1 MLGRIIEI
9 NGANRHLAVS
19 RGFMTV
25 AANDTE
31 LGRVPLDDIAVVLA
45 NARGLTYTN
54 RLLVELAGRGGVFVI
69 CAANHRPVA
78 WLWPLSGH
86 HAQGARLV
94 QQAAAPK
101 PLRKRLWRDIVVSKL
116 GFQAAALE
124 ACGEEGGGVAGLAR
138 KVRVGDPDNLEAQ
151 GARRYWPLIFGSDFR
166 RDRGAGGV
174 NGLLNYGYTVLRAA
188 MARAVVSAG
197 LHPTLGLHHGNRTND
212 MALVDDLMEPF
223 RPLVDLT
230 VRGLVDGGVVEVEP
244 VAKRQLAA
252 VTVNDLVGE
261 RGVTPLM
268 TALHRLA
275 GSLAVAFEQGG
286 GRLDLPTP
294 PSLLELRRWMVFEPE
309 AHTGGGAL

>member
-9 NGANRHLAVS
+9 NGEGRHLAVS

-25 AANDTE
+25 SADGVE

-54 RLLVELAGRGGVFVI
+54 RLLVELAERNGVVTI

-78 WLWPLSGH
+78 WLWPIAGH

-94 QQAAAPK
+94 QQAAATK
-101 PLRKRLWRDIVVSKL
+101 PMVKRLWRDIVVAKL
-116 GFQAAALE
+116 RFQAAAVN
-124 ACGEEGGGVAGLAR
+124 ACGSVGDGIAALAR
-138 KVRVGDPDNLEAQ
+138 KVRAGDPANVEAQ
-151 GARRYWPLIFGSDFR
+151 GARRYWPLMFGRDFR
-166 RDRGAGGV
+166 RDRGAGGI

-188 MARAVVSAG
+188 TARATVSAG

-230 VRGLVDGGVVEVEP
+230 VRGLVDAGTETVTSAAKNHL
-244 VAKRQLAA
+244 VAM
-252 VTVNDLVGE
+252 TVNDLVGE

-268 TALHRLA
+268 TALHRMA
-275 GSLAVAFEQGG
+275 GSLAQVFEQTQDRMEIPG
-286 GRLDLPTP
+286 P
-294 PSLLELRRWMVFEPE
+294 PPELELIR
-309 AHTGGGAL
+309 